1 MKLLAALAGTLLLTI
16 LALPLASLA
25 DTGVDINARAGGIP
39 PWPMFR
45 GDSGRTGNTSDNGP
59 GSNLLL
65 WSNNTGAT
73 PYSSPAVAGGRV
85 FIGSTTGDNRFY
97 CFNADTGAR
106 YWRFD
111 TGGAVDSSPA
121 VDLGSGLV
129 YVGSRD
135 GYLYCI
141 NISTGTQVWRNQ
153 TAGEIISAPLIYSG
167 NVYIGCG
174 DTVSGAGPYGL
185 YCFNATTGATKW
197 SVSNAGGAAGPAID
211 GGRLFSV
218 GQNQLRCMDPM
229 TGAFFWSASITDD
242 GYGSPALS
250 DGMVYVANADGRL
263 FCFYTSNGTKAWDVS
278 LGYVES
284 CSSPAISNGSVYC
297 CADAGGMNGALV
309 KLNAL
314 TGANQWTHTV
324 NSPPW
329 SSPVVAGEN
338 VYFTAGMDII
348 CLKTSDHSSV
358 WTYYVGPNDPI
369 GSGIGSSPAIAAGR
383 LYVGGSDAK
392 VYCIGTAGPNYPPA
406 AVTLSP
412 PDTIRDTSL
421 WLRWSQSPDSD
432 FAKYEVHRSLVPGFT
447 PSPATLAL
455 NISSKTSNS
464 TNVTGLNYSTQ
475 YYFKVRVVDSGAP
488 AMFNDSNE
496 VGATTTT
503 PNGAPSG
510 VTLYEPSEITP
521 TSMRLSWSVN
531 SDPDFAKYEVYKGL
545 TSGFALVPS
554 NLVKTITSG
563 AENSTMVQSLLP
575 WTNYY
580 FKVRVCDNGTP
591 ALFNTSN
598 EVSARSGNAPPAAV
612 TLNTAQMAATS
623 AYLTWSASTDDD
635 FALYEVHAS
644 RNVSFTPG
652 ASTFITNMSNKQTTD
667 YTVENLALAKNYYF
681 TIRVYDLGGL
691 YNDSNCVNG
700 TTANTIPKPLISSP
714 SEGDIFDTRTTISFN
729 GTGTSDQDGDEL
741 SLYWTS
747 SIDGALSPNAI
758 FSRTLS
764 EGEHKITL
772 WANDGNGHNASA
784 KVTIT
789 VKKAPDR
796 APGLLL
802 ISHRENDEV
811 SGLVTLSG
819 TAWDIDGNGTLTAVQ
834 VKDHKGD
841 WKPATGT
848 TSWTYD
854 WNVSKLPN
862 GKQKVSFRAFDGELY
877 SSEVS
882 VTVKINNIDLPPS
895 VTITGPSAATPF
907 SKLVTITGTATD
919 PDSPVTKVEVSVNN
933 GAWQTAIGTAS
944 WTFGLDTAGMR
955 NGPHTI
961 QVRAS
966 DGNSNSNVE
975 WLNFTVKNGVAKP
988 SVQEGPSP
996 LLFVAIGVI
1005 AAVAVVAM
1013 LLMRKKKSTPAVPP
1027 AQSQMAQAPPS
1038 AAPAQQPAPQPPQD
1052 YQSPPPGPQ

>member
-1 MKLLAALAGTLLLTI
+1 VFVPGPQTLYKSIQFRTTI
-16 LALPLASLA
+16 S
-25 DTGVDINARAGGIP
+25 
-39 PWPMFR
+39 
-45 GDSGRTGNTSDNGP
+45 
-59 GSNLLL
+59 
-65 WSNNTGAT
+65 
-73 PYSSPAVAGGRV
+73 
-85 FIGSTTGDNRFY
+85 
-97 CFNADTGAR
+97 
-106 YWRFD
+106 
-111 TGGAVDSSPA
+111 
-121 VDLGSGLV
+121 
-129 YVGSRD
+129 
-135 GYLYCI
+135 
-141 NISTGTQVWRNQ
+141 
-153 TAGEIISAPLIYSG
+153 
-167 NVYIGCG
+167 
-174 DTVSGAGPYGL
+174 
-185 YCFNATTGATKW
+185 
-197 SVSNAGGAAGPAID
+197 
-211 GGRLFSV
+211 
-218 GQNQLRCMDPM
+218 
-229 TGAFFWSASITDD
+229 
-242 GYGSPALS
+242 
-250 DGMVYVANADGRL
+250 
-263 FCFYTSNGTKAWDVS
+263 
-278 LGYVES
+278 
-284 CSSPAISNGSVYC
+284 
-297 CADAGGMNGALV
+297 
-309 KLNAL
+309 
-314 TGANQWTHTV
+314 
-324 NSPPW
+324 
-329 SSPVVAGEN
+329 EN
-338 VYFTAGMDII
+338 V
-348 CLKTSDHSSV
+348 S
-358 WTYYVGPNDPI
+358 
-369 GSGIGSSPAIAAGR
+369 
-383 LYVGGSDAK
+383 
-392 VYCIGTAGPNYPPA
+392 
-406 AVTLSP
+406 
-412 PDTIRDTSL
+412 
-421 WLRWSQSPDSD
+421 
-432 FAKYEVHRSLVPGFT
+432 
-447 PSPATLAL
+447 
-455 NISSKTSNS
+455 
-464 TNVTGLNYSTQ
+464 TGLNHSTT
-475 YYFKVRVVDSGAP
+475 YYFKIRVWDNGDPV
-488 AMFNDSNE
+488 MWNNSNE
-496 VGATTTT
+496 VSATTTM

-510 VTLYEPSEITP
+510 ITLNAPSEITP
-521 TSMRLSWSVN
+521 ASMKLSWSVS

-545 TSGFALVPS
+545 TAGFAFVPS
-554 NLVKTITSG
+554 NLVKTITSSG
-563 AENSTMVQSLLP
+563 ENTTVVQSLLP

-580 FKVRVCDNGTP
+580 FKVRVYDNGTP

-598 EVSARSGNAPPAAV
+598 EVNARSGNTPPAAV
-612 TLNTAQMAATS
+612 FLNPPAMGATS
-623 AYLTWSASTDDD
+623 AALSWSASTDDD
-635 FALYEVHAS
+635 FALYEVHMS
-644 RNVSFTPG
+644 RTAGFTPSS
-652 ASTFITNMSNKQTTD
+652 ATLMTNSTAKLTTE
-667 YTVENLALAKNYYF
+667 YNIESLQLAKTYYF
-681 TIRVYDLGGL
+681 KVRVYDQGGL
-691 YNDSNCVNG
+691 FNDSNIENG
-700 TTANTIPKPLISSP
+700 TTANTIPKPVITSP
-714 SEGDIFDTRTTISFN
+714 SEGDTFDTRTVVSFD
-729 GTGTSDQDGDEL
+729 GSKTSDQDDDAL

-747 SIDGALSPNAI
+747 SVDGYLSSNTN
-758 FSRTLS
+758 FSRLLS
-764 EGEHKITL
+764 EGNHDIRL

-919 PDSPVTKVEVSVNN
+919 PDSPVSKVEVSVNN